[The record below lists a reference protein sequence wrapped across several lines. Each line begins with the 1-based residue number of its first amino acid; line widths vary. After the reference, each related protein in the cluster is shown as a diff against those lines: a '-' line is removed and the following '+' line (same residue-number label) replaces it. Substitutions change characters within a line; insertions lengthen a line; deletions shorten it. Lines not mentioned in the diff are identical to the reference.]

1 MSRASITS
9 EILFIGEEPDPNGV
23 NDWPNGNA
31 IDLIGES
38 TPHHRVTTANRS
50 RWKPHRKRSAILMN
64 PQSRIVEAVE
74 TREY

>member
-1 MSRASITS
+1 MSRVSITS

-31 IDLIGES
+31 IDLIEES
-38 TPHHRVTTANRS
+38 TPTTGLLLPTDPDGS
-50 RWKPHRKRSAILMN
+50 LTEKRSAILMN